1 VSAIS
6 STPRMHWQS
15 HAELPLWER
24 EVAAGS
30 LPIARG
36 IALDDDDRIRRA
48 VIGRLMC
55 DGEVDLRRI
64 GLEHG
69 LDDGSYFQREL
80 AALGTLGE
88 LARYDPGTRTIR
100 TTELGRL
107 LVRNVCMVFD
117 RYSRATP
124 AAGDARPQFSPTI

>member
-1 VSAIS
+1 MSNAD
-6 STPRMHWQS
+6 T
-15 HAELPLWER
+15 
-24 EVAAGS
+24 AGS

-48 VIGRLMC
+48 VIGRLLC

-69 LDDGSYFQREL
+69 LDDRSYFQREL
-80 AALGTLGE
+80 AVLGE
-88 LARYDPGTRTIR
+88 LASDDPDTRTIR
-100 TTELGRL
+100 TTELGLL

-117 RYSRATP
+117 RYSRATA